1 MFKDE
6 LSGHSGQHI
15 KWTLQKCLIQ
25 ATKKGGE
32 GGNQNKITAD
42 LESEMMFSSY
52 QRLIRLTTQVPENI
66 PQHL

>member
-15 KWTLQKCLIQ
+15 KWTLK
-25 ATKKGGE
+25 KKGGE
-32 GGNQNKITAD
+32 GGVGDQNKITAD

-52 QRLIRLTTQVPENI
+52 QRLIRLTNTSA
-66 PQHL
+66 

>member
-6 LSGHSGQHI
+6 LSGHSEQHI
-15 KWTLQKCLIQ
+15 KWTL
-25 ATKKGGE
+25 KKRE
-32 GGNQNKITAD
+32 GQNKITAD